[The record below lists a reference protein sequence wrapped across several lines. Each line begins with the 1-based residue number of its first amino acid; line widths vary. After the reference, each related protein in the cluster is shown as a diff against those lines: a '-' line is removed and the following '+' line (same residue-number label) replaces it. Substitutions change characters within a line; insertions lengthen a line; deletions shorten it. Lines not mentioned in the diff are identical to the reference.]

1 MQKYKNISTYNV
13 QIVKTQSKRR
23 QNLTIEMNNRKSDK
37 QSSRYMNVSCQK
49 QVKKQYEQKE
59 HYRPP
64 RRVLWGKE

>member
-1 MQKYKNISTYNV
+1 MDVISCSYPIRQVSTYRV
-13 QIVKTQSKRR
+13 QIDETQSKRR

-59 HYRPP
+59 H
-64 RRVLWGKE
+64 